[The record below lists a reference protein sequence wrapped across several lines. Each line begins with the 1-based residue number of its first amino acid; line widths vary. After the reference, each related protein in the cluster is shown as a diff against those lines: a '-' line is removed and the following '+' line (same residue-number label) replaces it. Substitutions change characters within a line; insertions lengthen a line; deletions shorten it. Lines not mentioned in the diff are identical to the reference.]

1 MLSVRQDSINCFETY
16 TLHVLNFIFHII
28 ICRIGLEIA
37 IHYYRGLVDG
47 RDNFRLFIP
56 TLNQE
61 MYKDIEK
68 SS

>member
-28 ICRIGLEIA
+28 CRIGLEIA
-37 IHYYRGLVDG
+37 IHYLRGLVDG

-68 SS
+68 RS